1 VAILIGRGGICLLK
15 SRGWRTKFGKG
26 PTEWPLYELYLILA
40 APKFWSVVSHLRT
53 EVGFYTQ
60 NTYDLFWTGYDAALF
75 WNILYNIYEK
85 TWQVSGMVLGPNMS
99 SPPPH
104 KNTKCRWITEI
115 ECLFLWRC
123 GWKLSRKQFFFFHL
137 FPPVISQFI
146 TPFVTVKKKW
156 INFMECLPCIFIRF
170 RIIIS
175 NKCTLIHLLHVYKI
189 LLHVS
194 ALMGHLQGAV
204 HYKTPI

>member
-1 VAILIGRGGICLLK
+1 M
-15 SRGWRTKFGKG
+15 
-26 PTEWPLYELYLILA
+26 
-40 APKFWSVVSHLRT
+40 SHLRK

-75 WNILYNIYEK
+75 WNILYNIHEK
-85 TWQVSGMVLGPNMS
+85 TWQVSGVVLGPNMS
-99 SPPPH
+99 SPPPY

-115 ECLFLWRC
+115 ECWFLWRC
-123 GWKLSRKQFFFFHL
+123 GWKLSRKQFFSTF

-146 TPFVTVKKKW
+146 TPFVTVKEKW
-156 INFMECLPCIFIRF
+156 TNFMECLPCIFIRF

-194 ALMGHLQGAV
+194 ALMGQLQGVV